1 MIFSLLFLYII
12 FIKKRKTFAE
22 IIIDHDIILR
32 EALTLLLLKI
42 KTMERT
48 EVVLGNVRGEIQ
60 LFSDDNK
67 AGKMDIS
74 VIGNKLT
81 VYHTEVNPEYEGR
94 GFAKILLEKLVSYAR
109 ENDLMIVPLCPYVHA
124 QFKRHPEEYNDV
136 WFKETL

>member
-1 MIFSLLFLYII
+1 LLFLYII